1 MYPQAVP
8 LLGLAAHRSL
18 RVIEEAM
25 GETER
30 ALFGQPSGPRDAND
44 LKRRT
49 AVTSWSGDTL
59 PLGTRVGE
67 VPDPGV
73 ILGLLYEGP
82 TSSATLPV
90 DVFAQT
96 LRRYTLRD
104 PKLKQRFDEHVDE
117 AGTYIPA
124 WLSPAVRKQRSQEAF
139 DVAMKVAREQGFAQ
153 AAPLFEGVRGDYFP
167 QAQIAIAV
175 YELRELGD
183 KASALRRLN
192 DVIQVAP
199 RNIAARMQRAR
210 ILMRETSRR
219 VEAATDYL
227 IVLREVSRG
236 DGEQEAAEEV
246 SHTAIEKLWELHAEF
261 ASKKKLEQALALV
274 NEDPERGYEAVSRYV
289 HTHPCSWDAQLRLA
303 GLALAK
309 ERFDVVMKLLSPI
322 RWLFPKDPRPHFMY
336 GQALASRDLLVPAV
350 RALEHAASLAPND
363 PDIERW
369 LRFARGD
376 GSLSAGMPAAPV
388 AVAQVVARSLLVML
402 GFVREG
408 RVVPAVMV
416 LHRLP
421 GDLSLGF
428 VFHAI
433 AAQEKRRFSGGRE
446 VALTGEVD
454 LRAIGRRS
462 SLTDYTGEP
471 LHPDQTVGDVPDPG
485 VVVAILY
492 DEAEVAAAGR
502 FNPLPEPCRE
512 ALLRATQED
521 AALATKLVKHMESPE
536 ARLLARLDR

>member
-8 LLGLAAHRSL
+8 LLGLPAHRSL
-18 RVIEEAM
+18 RVVEEAM
-25 GETER
+25 GEGER
-30 ALFGQPSGPRDAND
+30 SLFGNPSGPRDAND
-44 LKRRT
+44 LRRRT
-49 AVTSWSGDTL
+49 AVTSWSGDPM

-82 TSSATLPV
+82 TASATLPV

-96 LRRYTLRD
+96 LRRYALRD
-104 PKLKQRFDEHVDE
+104 SKMKQRFDEHVDA
-117 AGTYIPA
+117 AGTYVPA
-124 WLSPAVRKQRSQEAF
+124 WLSPELRRKRSQEAF

-153 AAPLFEGVRGDYFP
+153 AAPLFEGVRGDSFP

-183 KASALRRLN
+183 KVSALRRLN
-192 DVIQVAP
+192 DVLQVAP
-199 RNIAARMQRAR
+199 RNVAARMQRAR
-210 ILMRETSRR
+210 ILMRDTSRR

-227 IVLREVSRG
+227 VVLREVARADAG
-236 DGEQEAAEEV
+236 QEAAEEV
-246 SHTAIEKLWELHAEF
+246 SQTAVEKLWELHAEF
-261 ASKKKLEQALALV
+261 ASKKKLEQALAIAA
-274 NEDPERGYEAVSRYV
+274 EDPERGYEALSRYV
-289 HTHPCSWDAQLRLA
+289 HTHPCSWDAQVRLA

-309 ERFDVVMKLLSPI
+309 ERFDAVIKLLAPI
-322 RWLFPKDPRPHFMY
+322 RWLFPTDSRPHFMY
-336 GQALASRDLLVPAV
+336 GQALASKDMTVPAL
-350 RALEHAASLAPND
+350 RALEHAAALSPND
-363 PDIERW
+363 ADIQRW
-369 LRFARGD
+369 LRFARGEAD
-376 GSLSAGMPAAPV
+376 PSSAAPAAPV
-388 AVAQVVARSLLVML
+388 AMAQVIARSLLVVL

-446 VALTGEVD
+446 MAQTGEVD
-454 LRAIGRRS
+454 LRAIGRRA
-462 SLTDYTGEP
+462 SLTDLAGEP

-502 FNPLPEPCRE
+502 FHPLPEQCRE
-512 ALLRATQED
+512 ALLRATRED
-521 AALATKLVKHMESPE
+521 AALATKLAKHLDSPD

>member
-30 ALFGQPSGPRDAND
+30 ALFGQPSGPRDAGD

-49 AVTSWSGDTL
+49 AVTSWSGDSL

-96 LRRYTLRD
+96 LRRYALRD

-117 AGTYIPA
+117 SGTYVPA
-124 WLSPAVRKQRSQEAF
+124 WLSPELRRQRSQEAF

-153 AAPLFEGVRGDYFP
+153 AAPLFEGVRGDFFP

-183 KASALRRLN
+183 KTSALRRLN

-236 DGEQEAAEEV
+236 DGGQEAAEEV
-246 SHTAIEKLWELHAEF
+246 SQMAIEKLWELHAEF
-261 ASKKKLEQALALV
+261 ANKKKLEQALALA
-274 NEDPERGYEAVSRYV
+274 NEDADRGYEAVSRYV
-289 HTHPCSWDAQLRLA
+289 HTHPCSWDAQVRLA

-309 ERFDVVMKLLSPI
+309 ERFDAVVKLLAPI
-322 RWLFPKDPRPHFMY
+322 RWLFPSDPRPHFMY

-363 PDIERW
+363 ADIERW
-369 LRFARGD
+369 LRFARGGREPPARDARGPRGGRAGGGALAARDARLRARGAGRARGD
-376 GSLSAGMPAAPV
+376 GAAPLAWRSV
-388 AVAQVVARSLLVML
+388 PRLRVPRHRRAREAALL
-402 GFVREG
+402 G
-408 RVVPAVMV
+408 RTRGGADGGGGSARHRAALEP
-416 LHRLP
+416 HRLY
-421 GDLSLGF
+421 
-428 VFHAI
+428 
-433 AAQEKRRFSGGRE
+433 GR
-446 VALTGEVD
+446 
-454 LRAIGRRS
+454 
-462 SLTDYTGEP
+462 
-471 LHPDQTVGDVPDPG
+471 
-485 VVVAILY
+485 
-492 DEAEVAAAGR
+492 AAAPGS
-502 FNPLPEPCRE
+502 NGG
-512 ALLRATQED
+512 
-521 AALATKLVKHMESPE
+521 
-536 ARLLARLDR
+536 